1 MACSYT
7 YREKKNTVPK
17 KLSMCK
23 GDVRPLYQKSR
34 FFITSKKV
42 ELSLYTLKKS
52 LRMLI
57 TEYIPAVRFIISKT

>member
-1 MACSYT
+1 
-7 YREKKNTVPK
+7 
-17 KLSMCK
+17 MCK
-23 GDVRPLYQKSR
+23 GDVRPPYQKNR

-57 TEYIPAVRFIISKT
+57 TEYIPAVRFIIS